1 MHWSSTLR
9 LLHWARCNSLKVH
22 LRSSVNVKFADALK
36 RRIEDNIEVWPILLL
51 HPVQHVTSNQR
62 MTTQN
67 HQIQK
72 NMFWIHSVLFSNF
85 HDIIKSWQMWMDD
98 EFFSQGAVLKSLGH
112 IPCASKLPGPSPRQA
127 DSSVGQNKLSG
138 SGVTTFPLTPW
149 QLLPRKPQWL
159 VKETCDWQGVVTLWT
174 YHFKILSVLRSSLRK
189 SMISW
194 KQWRR

>member
-98 EFFSQGAVLKSLGH
+98 EFFSQGAVLKSLGISH
-112 IPCASKLPGPSPRQA
+112 ALQSFQGQVQGRRIPQLVKTSCRGHNFPSHTMAAASKKAPVTCEGNLWLARSCDTVNLPFQDIVSA
-127 DSSVGQNKLSG
+127 
-138 SGVTTFPLTPW
+138 
-149 QLLPRKPQWL
+149 
-159 VKETCDWQGVVTLWT
+159 
-174 YHFKILSVLRSSLRK
+174 
-189 SMISW
+189 
-194 KQWRR
+194 